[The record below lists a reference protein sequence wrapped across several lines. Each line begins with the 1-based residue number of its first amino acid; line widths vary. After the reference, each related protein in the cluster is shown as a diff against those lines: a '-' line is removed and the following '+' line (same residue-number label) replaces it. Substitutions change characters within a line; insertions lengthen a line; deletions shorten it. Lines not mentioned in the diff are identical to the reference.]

1 MVTNCEWSGHND
13 LARASGVM
21 VMGCGQT
28 GHGDLVHANGATDGP
43 MQAEAEAEAEEQ
55 RTQAVVEEAV
65 EGQPL

>member
-1 MVTNCEWSGHND
+1 
-13 LARASGVM
+13 M